1 MRMHIYRIWPHI
13 ISMYTGG
20 FILYNKHKLHKIIQK
35 KKLLLFHSLRKNKIW
50 SFSHNYFHFD
60 PLHGDF
66 NIAGNEF
73 QWDDGIFSITLGALQ
88 QDGFRTAYFHPMVG

>member
-1 MRMHIYRIWPHI
+1 MLTFRIWQRTV
-13 ISMYTGG
+13 SMCTGT
-20 FILYNKHKLHKIIQK
+20 ILCATRTIPLCHVLKYVYIVYN
-35 KKLLLFHSLRKNKIW
+35 SLRQNRIW

-73 QWDDGIFSITLGALQ
+73 QWDDGIFSITLGNVQ
-88 QDGFRTAYFHPMVG
+88 PDGFRTAYFHPMVG